1 MRNSRLDRILYIQQ
15 VLVQGGV
22 LNKQQTADRFGV
34 SEKTI
39 QRDLD
44 TLRSYFADS
53 EPRREILYNSA
64 KGGYL
69 LDDTLSRFLT
79 SSEILAV
86 CKILLESRSMVKE
99 EMFPIL
105 DKLVQVCT
113 PLDRLNQVKDL
124 ISNERFHYVEPQ
136 HGRKFIESLWEIGT
150 AVENHN
156 VMEITYCRTHDGE
169 TRVRTI
175 EPVGILFSEYYFYLA
190 AFIEGIDKDKHFQNP
205 QDNSPTIY
213 RIDRIQNYKTLDR
226 HFTQRYTD
234 RFQEGEMRKRIQFM
248 YGGELQ
254 TIRFEYTGPS
264 LESVL
269 DRLPTAK
276 VLQVTEKALEFVRGQ
291 IKERTYLGADT
302 RFVTEPEYPE
312 FAWKELI
319 VNAVAHRDYSIKGT
333 DIQIKMF
340 DDRLTVES
348 PGTLPGIVRLN
359 NMRHVHFSR
368 NPKIAQFLHEYE
380 YVQEFGEGVD
390 RLYEV
395 METARLP
402 QPEYRVE
409 AFMLYA
415 TIRNTKLADNLG
427 GPPQVTPQD
436 TPQDKIIAYC
446 MEPRS
451 KAEIA
456 KFCGFKDIK
465 HFTAHYLKPLLES
478 GQLRMTIPDK
488 PNSRNQKYV
497 AVKPEE

>member
-226 HFTQRYTD
+226 HFAQRYTD

-248 YGGELQ
+248 YGGNNTPVLAILIELQ
-254 TIRFEYTGPS
+254 
-264 LESVL
+264 L
-269 DRLPTAK
+269 
-276 VLQVTEKALEFVRGQ
+276 
-291 IKERTYLGADT
+291 
-302 RFVTEPEYPE
+302 
-312 FAWKELI
+312 
-319 VNAVAHRDYSIKGT
+319 
-333 DIQIKMF
+333 
-340 DDRLTVES
+340 
-348 PGTLPGIVRLN
+348 
-359 NMRHVHFSR
+359 
-368 NPKIAQFLHEYE
+368 
-380 YVQEFGEGVD
+380 
-390 RLYEV
+390 
-395 METARLP
+395 
-402 QPEYRVE
+402 
-409 AFMLYA
+409 
-415 TIRNTKLADNLG
+415 
-427 GPPQVTPQD
+427 
-436 TPQDKIIAYC
+436 C
-446 MEPRS
+446 
-451 KAEIA
+451 
-456 KFCGFKDIK
+456 
-465 HFTAHYLKPLLES
+465 
-478 GQLRMTIPDK
+478 
-488 PNSRNQKYV
+488 
-497 AVKPEE
+497 

>member
-15 VLVQGGV
+15 ILVQGGV
-22 LNKQQTADRFGV
+22 LNKQQTADHFGV

-105 DKLVQVCT
+105 DKLVRVCT

-136 HGRKFIESLWEIGT
+136 HGRKFIESLWDIGT

-190 AFIEGIDKDKHFQNP
+190 AFIEGIDKDKHFKNP

-213 RIDRIQNYKTLDR
+213 RIDRIQNYKTPS
-226 HFTQRYTD
+226 
-234 RFQEGEMRKRIQFM
+234 
-248 YGGELQ
+248 
-254 TIRFEYTGPS
+254 TGILPS
-264 LESVL
+264 AI
-269 DRLPTAK
+269 PTAFRRARCASASSSCMAASCRPSGSSIPGQ
-276 VLQVTEKALEFVRGQ
+276 VWNRCLTDCPLQ
-291 IKERTYLGADT
+291 
-302 RFVTEPEYPE
+302 RFC
-312 FAWKELI
+312 
-319 VNAVAHRDYSIKGT
+319 R
-333 DIQIKMF
+333 
-340 DDRLTVES
+340 
-348 PGTLPGIVRLN
+348 
-359 NMRHVHFSR
+359 
-368 NPKIAQFLHEYE
+368 
-380 YVQEFGEGVD
+380 
-390 RLYEV
+390 
-395 METARLP
+395 
-402 QPEYRVE
+402 
-409 AFMLYA
+409 
-415 TIRNTKLADNLG
+415 
-427 GPPQVTPQD
+427 
-436 TPQDKIIAYC
+436 
-446 MEPRS
+446 
-451 KAEIA
+451 
-456 KFCGFKDIK
+456 
-465 HFTAHYLKPLLES
+465 
-478 GQLRMTIPDK
+478 
-488 PNSRNQKYV
+488 
-497 AVKPEE
+497 

>member
-44 TLRSYFADS
+44 TLRNHFADS

-105 DKLVQVCT
+105 DKLIWACT
-113 PLDRLNQVKDL
+113 PLDRLNQIKDL

-213 RIDRIQNYKTLDR
+213 RIDRIQNLR
-226 HFTQRYTD
+226 LSI
-234 RFQEGEMRKRIQFM
+234 GI
-248 YGGELQ
+248 L
-254 TIRFEYTGPS
+254 PS
-264 LESVL
+264 GI
-269 DRLPTAK
+269 PTAFRRARCASASSSCTAASCRPSGSSIPG
-276 VLQVTEKALEFVRGQ
+276 QVWNLC
-291 IKERTYLGADT
+291 
-302 RFVTEPEYPE
+302 
-312 FAWKELI
+312 W
-319 VNAVAHRDYSIKGT
+319 T
-333 DIQIKMF
+333 DCRRRKSC
-340 DDRLTVES
+340 R
-348 PGTLPGIVRLN
+348 
-359 NMRHVHFSR
+359 
-368 NPKIAQFLHEYE
+368 
-380 YVQEFGEGVD
+380 
-390 RLYEV
+390 
-395 METARLP
+395 
-402 QPEYRVE
+402 
-409 AFMLYA
+409 
-415 TIRNTKLADNLG
+415 
-427 GPPQVTPQD
+427 
-436 TPQDKIIAYC
+436 
-446 MEPRS
+446 
-451 KAEIA
+451 
-456 KFCGFKDIK
+456 
-465 HFTAHYLKPLLES
+465 
-478 GQLRMTIPDK
+478 
-488 PNSRNQKYV
+488 
-497 AVKPEE
+497 

>member
-44 TLRSYFADS
+44 TLRNHFADS

-105 DKLVQVCT
+105 DKLILACT

-150 AVENHN
+150 AIENHN

-190 AFIEGIDKDKHFQNP
+190 AFIEGIDKDKHFKNP

-213 RIDRIQNYKTLDR
+213 RIDRI
-226 HFTQRYTD
+226 
-234 RFQEGEMRKRIQFM
+234 
-248 YGGELQ
+248 
-254 TIRFEYTGPS
+254 
-264 LESVL
+264 
-269 DRLPTAK
+269 
-276 VLQVTEKALEFVRGQ
+276 
-291 IKERTYLGADT
+291 
-302 RFVTEPEYPE
+302 
-312 FAWKELI
+312 
-319 VNAVAHRDYSIKGT
+319 
-333 DIQIKMF
+333 
-340 DDRLTVES
+340 
-348 PGTLPGIVRLN
+348 
-359 NMRHVHFSR
+359 
-368 NPKIAQFLHEYE
+368 
-380 YVQEFGEGVD
+380 
-390 RLYEV
+390 
-395 METARLP
+395 
-402 QPEYRVE
+402 
-409 AFMLYA
+409 
-415 TIRNTKLADNLG
+415 
-427 GPPQVTPQD
+427 
-436 TPQDKIIAYC
+436 
-446 MEPRS
+446 
-451 KAEIA
+451 
-456 KFCGFKDIK
+456 
-465 HFTAHYLKPLLES
+465 
-478 GQLRMTIPDK
+478 
-488 PNSRNQKYV
+488 
-497 AVKPEE
+497 

>member
-113 PLDRLNQVKDL
+113 PLDRLNQVKSL

-136 HGRKFIESLWEIGT
+136 HGRKFIESLWDIGT

-226 HFTQRYTD
+226 HFAQRYTD

-248 YGGELQ
+248 YGRRVADHPVRVYRAKSG
-254 TIRFEYTGPS
+254 IRSRPTAHCKGFAGDGKG
-264 LESVL
+264 L
-269 DRLPTAK
+269 DRGSRGVWNRYPD
-276 VLQVTEKALEFVRGQ
+276 VGEKSG
-291 IKERTYLGADT
+291 
-302 RFVTEPEYPE
+302 
-312 FAWKELI
+312 
-319 VNAVAHRDYSIKGT
+319 
-333 DIQIKMF
+333 
-340 DDRLTVES
+340 
-348 PGTLPGIVRLN
+348 
-359 NMRHVHFSR
+359 
-368 NPKIAQFLHEYE
+368 
-380 YVQEFGEGVD
+380 
-390 RLYEV
+390 RLYKNYKYIG
-395 METARLP
+395 RL
-402 QPEYRVE
+402 
-409 AFMLYA
+409 
-415 TIRNTKLADNLG
+415 
-427 GPPQVTPQD
+427 
-436 TPQDKIIAYC
+436 
-446 MEPRS
+446 S
-451 KAEIA
+451 
-456 KFCGFKDIK
+456 
-465 HFTAHYLKPLLES
+465 S
-478 GQLRMTIPDK
+478 
-488 PNSRNQKYV
+488 
-497 AVKPEE
+497 

>member
-113 PLDRLNQVKDL
+113 PLDRLNQVKSL

-136 HGRKFIESLWEIGT
+136 HGRKFIESLWDIGT

-190 AFIEGIDKDKHFQNP
+190 AFIEGIDKDMVRACEKAVA
-205 QDNSPTIY
+205 SPMVDLIRTV
-213 RIDRIQNYKTLDR
+213 KMV
-226 HFTQRYTD
+226 
-234 RFQEGEMRKRIQFM
+234 EKRIKKN
-248 YGGELQ
+248 GNVDDGILDIPNIRVRDGVLSKRKLLTVGEL
-254 TIRFEYTGPS
+254 
-264 LESVL
+264 L
-269 DRLPTAK
+269 
-276 VLQVTEKALEFVRGQ
+276 
-291 IKERTYLGADT
+291 
-302 RFVTEPEYPE
+302 
-312 FAWKELI
+312 
-319 VNAVAHRDYSIKGT
+319 
-333 DIQIKMF
+333 IKM
-340 DDRLTVES
+340 S
-348 PGTLPGIVRLN
+348 
-359 NMRHVHFSR
+359 
-368 NPKIAQFLHEYE
+368 
-380 YVQEFGEGVD
+380 
-390 RLYEV
+390 
-395 METARLP
+395 
-402 QPEYRVE
+402 
-409 AFMLYA
+409 
-415 TIRNTKLADNLG
+415 
-427 GPPQVTPQD
+427 
-436 TPQDKIIAYC
+436 
-446 MEPRS
+446 
-451 KAEIA
+451 
-456 KFCGFKDIK
+456 
-465 HFTAHYLKPLLES
+465 
-478 GQLRMTIPDK
+478 
-488 PNSRNQKYV
+488 
-497 AVKPEE
+497 

>member
-44 TLRSYFADS
+44 TLRNHFADS

-105 DKLVQVCT
+105 DKLILACT

-213 RIDRIQNYKTLDR
+213 RIDR
-226 HFTQRYTD
+226 
-234 RFQEGEMRKRIQFM
+234 FQEGEMRKRIQFM

-276 VLQVTEKALEFVRGQ
+276 VLQVTEKGW
-291 IKERTYLGADT
+291 I
-302 RFVTEPEYPE
+302 
-312 FAWKELI
+312 
-319 VNAVAHRDYSIKGT
+319 
-333 DIQIKMF
+333 
-340 DDRLTVES
+340 
-348 PGTLPGIVRLN
+348 
-359 NMRHVHFSR
+359 
-368 NPKIAQFLHEYE
+368 
-380 YVQEFGEGVD
+380 
-390 RLYEV
+390 
-395 METARLP
+395 
-402 QPEYRVE
+402 VE
-409 AFMLYA
+409 AEVFGTGIQMWVRSQGDYVKV
-415 TIRNTKLADNLG
+415 ISETKH
-427 GPPQVTPQD
+427 P
-436 TPQDKIIAYC
+436 
-446 MEPRS
+446 
-451 KAEIA
+451 
-456 KFCGFKDIK
+456 
-465 HFTAHYLKPLLES
+465 
-478 GQLRMTIPDK
+478 
-488 PNSRNQKYV
+488 
-497 AVKPEE
+497 

>member
-22 LNKQQTADRFGV
+22 LNKQQTADHFGV

-44 TLRSYFADS
+44 TLRNHFADS

-105 DKLVQVCT
+105 DKLIWACT

-150 AVENHN
+150 AIENHN
-156 VMEITYCRTHDGE
+156 LMEITYCRTHGGE

-226 HFTQRYTD
+226 HFAQR
-234 RFQEGEMRKRIQFM
+234 
-248 YGGELQ
+248 
-254 TIRFEYTGPS
+254 
-264 LESVL
+264 
-269 DRLPTAK
+269 
-276 VLQVTEKALEFVRGQ
+276 
-291 IKERTYLGADT
+291 
-302 RFVTEPEYPE
+302 
-312 FAWKELI
+312 
-319 VNAVAHRDYSIKGT
+319 
-333 DIQIKMF
+333 
-340 DDRLTVES
+340 
-348 PGTLPGIVRLN
+348 
-359 NMRHVHFSR
+359 
-368 NPKIAQFLHEYE
+368 
-380 YVQEFGEGVD
+380 
-390 RLYEV
+390 
-395 METARLP
+395 
-402 QPEYRVE
+402 
-409 AFMLYA
+409 
-415 TIRNTKLADNLG
+415 
-427 GPPQVTPQD
+427 
-436 TPQDKIIAYC
+436 
-446 MEPRS
+446 
-451 KAEIA
+451 
-456 KFCGFKDIK
+456 
-465 HFTAHYLKPLLES
+465 
-478 GQLRMTIPDK
+478 
-488 PNSRNQKYV
+488 
-497 AVKPEE
+497 

>member
-69 LDDTLSRFLT
+69 LDDTLCRFLT

-169 TRVRTI
+169 TRVRTC
-175 EPVGILFSEYYFYLA
+175 LLYT
-190 AFIEGIDKDKHFQNP
+190 
-205 QDNSPTIY
+205 SPS
-213 RIDRIQNYKTLDR
+213 
-226 HFTQRYTD
+226 
-234 RFQEGEMRKRIQFM
+234 
-248 YGGELQ
+248 
-254 TIRFEYTGPS
+254 P
-264 LESVL
+264 
-269 DRLPTAK
+269 
-276 VLQVTEKALEFVRGQ
+276 
-291 IKERTYLGADT
+291 
-302 RFVTEPEYPE
+302 
-312 FAWKELI
+312 
-319 VNAVAHRDYSIKGT
+319 RD
-333 DIQIKMF
+333 
-340 DDRLTVES
+340 
-348 PGTLPGIVRLN
+348 
-359 NMRHVHFSR
+359 
-368 NPKIAQFLHEYE
+368 
-380 YVQEFGEGVD
+380 
-390 RLYEV
+390 
-395 METARLP
+395 
-402 QPEYRVE
+402 
-409 AFMLYA
+409 
-415 TIRNTKLADNLG
+415 
-427 GPPQVTPQD
+427 
-436 TPQDKIIAYC
+436 
-446 MEPRS
+446 
-451 KAEIA
+451 
-456 KFCGFKDIK
+456 
-465 HFTAHYLKPLLES
+465 
-478 GQLRMTIPDK
+478 
-488 PNSRNQKYV
+488 
-497 AVKPEE
+497 

>member
-44 TLRSYFADS
+44 TLRNHFADS

-105 DKLVQVCT
+105 DKLILACT

-213 RIDRIQNYKTLDR
+213 RIDRIQSYKTLDR
-226 HFTQRYTD
+226 WRGNDVCIGINRHSNR
-234 RFQEGEMRKRIQFM
+234 
-248 YGGELQ
+248 
-254 TIRFEYTGPS
+254 
-264 LESVL
+264 ESV
-269 DRLPTAK
+269 RRGGNK
-276 VLQVTEKALEFVRGQ
+276 RHIGMVRWWFAGRRR
-291 IKERTYLGADT
+291 IGSGWRNGRSGRHCGRAGACG
-302 RFVTEPEYPE
+302 
-312 FAWKELI
+312 
-319 VNAVAHRDYSIKGT
+319 S
-333 DIQIKMF
+333 
-340 DDRLTVES
+340 
-348 PGTLPGIVRLN
+348 
-359 NMRHVHFSR
+359 RHPNEGKSR
-368 NPKIAQFLHEYE
+368 GKT
-380 YVQEFGEGVD
+380 G
-390 RLYEV
+390 
-395 METARLP
+395 
-402 QPEYRVE
+402 
-409 AFMLYA
+409 
-415 TIRNTKLADNLG
+415 K
-427 GPPQVTPQD
+427 
-436 TPQDKIIAYC
+436 C
-446 MEPRS
+446 
-451 KAEIA
+451 
-456 KFCGFKDIK
+456 
-465 HFTAHYLKPLLES
+465 
-478 GQLRMTIPDK
+478 
-488 PNSRNQKYV
+488 
-497 AVKPEE
+497 